1 MSEAPAQR
9 AGTEPTAA
17 PSAEGASQRL
27 QQLIETC
34 QDAVIFINGRG
45 SILRINPAGCRMFGY
60 AVEELTGRNVN
71 MLMAEPYAG
80 HHDGYLQRY
89 EKTHEPR
96 AIGRIRRVSAKR
108 KSGEEFPIELS
119 VTELAAKA
127 SDEVRYGAF
136 IRDVSDK
143 VRMQSDLVD
152 RERLAAVG
160 TTASMLVHEIG
171 NPLNNMALQL
181 QVLRRKLAKL
191 DGLEAEAL
199 QTVDACSL
207 EIDRLSRL
215 VQEFRALSGRRKIV
229 RRETVVADLVE
240 SVLTNYLRQSAVV
253 TVERRFED
261 ANASV
266 FADPDKVQQVILNL
280 CQNAIEAMPDGGQ
293 LTLVTR
299 VTEHEFLLEVHDTGP
314 GIPEGIVVFEPFITT
329 KPNGTGLGLAICQD
343 IARDHGGTLTY
354 ESGPQGTVFRLALP
368 MSSLP
373 AGSPWL
379 ADRPPRLAEA
389 EKPQGTTEN

>member
-1 MSEAPAQR
+1 MTTL
-9 AGTEPTAA
+9 GNDAA
-17 PSAEGASQRL
+17 SLRL

-45 SILRINPAGCRMFGY
+45 AILRVNPACSRMFGY
-60 AVEELTGRNVN
+60 VAEEMQGRNVN
-71 MLMAEPYAG
+71 MLMAEPYAS

-89 EKTHEPR
+89 EKTRETR
-96 AIGRIRRVSAKR
+96 AIGRIRRVSARR

-119 VTELAAKA
+119 VTELASEA
-127 SDEVRYGAF
+127 DDDVRYGAF

-160 TTASMLVHEIG
+160 TTASMLVHEVG

-181 QVLRRKLAKL
+181 QALRRKLTKL

-199 QTVDACSL
+199 QKVEACSL
-207 EIDRLSRL
+207 EIERLSRL

-229 RRETVVADLVE
+229 RRETVVSDLVE
-240 SVLTNYLRQSAVV
+240 SVLTNYLRQGASV

-261 ANASV
+261 SNASV

-280 CQNAIEAMPDGGQ
+280 CQNAIEAMPEGGL

-299 VTEHEFLLEVHDTGP
+299 VTEHEFVLEVHDTGP
-314 GIPEGIVVFEPFITT
+314 GIPEGIVVWEPFITT

-343 IARDHGGTLTY
+343 IARDHGGTLAY
-354 ESGPQGTVFRLALP
+354 ETSPKGTVFRLVLP
-368 MSSLP
+368 MSSHP
-373 AGSPWL
+373 AGSAWL
-379 ADRPPRLAEA
+379 ADRPPRLAVSARPVAQPES
-389 EKPQGTTEN
+389 